1 MGNEVHVVA
10 HARSGTQWGAAVTS
24 HLTSIEELEVQ
35 SFTSICPRIGIH
47 AAAEPDGVAVAG
59 PAGRLTYGELTQRA
73 SALAGRLRAAGVGPG
88 SCVGVFLERSPEFVV
103 AACGVLWA
111 GAAYLPIDTA
121 SPPDRVEFVLSDSGT
136 STVLTSTQ
144 QQPLLPAGRWRPLLV
159 DERGP
164 GADDPSAAPHAVEPE
179 ELAYVIYTSGST
191 GQPKGVEL
199 THANLVNLI
208 DWHVGAFGVTAQ
220 DRASQVASLGFDAAV
235 WEIWPHL
242 AAGAAVHLPD
252 DTTRRSPQLLRDWLV
267 AERITVA
274 FAPTALAEQLIH
286 LDWPAGTALRTLL
299 TGADVLHRRPAA
311 DLPFR
316 LVNNYGPTE
325 CTVVATS
332 GAVAPDSADDGA
344 GTPSIGR
351 PIADTTALI
360 LDGELRPVPP
370 HQPGELCLAGS
381 LVGRGYRNDPE
392 LTADRFVTVPIEG
405 RGTERVYRTGDQVRL
420 LENGEIAYLGRLDSQ
435 VKIRG
440 FRIEPAEIVA
450 SVNRFPGVAAS
461 AVVAGRGPDADA
473 EPELVGYVV
482 PTNGAR
488 PDAAGLRAFLS
499 TRLPEYMIPAR
510 FVAVDGLPL
519 TLNGK
524 LDAAA
529 LPAPAPAN
537 LLPDPADGSG
547 STASGGAG
555 GGSVQAQIAEM
566 VRTLLKIP
574 AVDVGENIF
583 LLGGHSML
591 AMQLVLKIRQAF
603 GVRLSLRQ
611 VFGEPTVAGL
621 AAEVERQMPGS
632 AEASR

>member
-1 MGNEVHVVA
+1 M
-10 HARSGTQWGAAVTS
+10 TS
-24 HLTSIEELEVQ
+24 YLSSIEELEVQ
-35 SFTSICPRIGIH
+35 SFTSICSRIGIH
-47 AAAEPDGVAVAG
+47 ASAEPDGVAVAG
-59 PAGRLTYGELTQRA
+59 PAGRLTYGELTRRA

-121 SPPDRVEFVLSDSGT
+121 SPPDRVEFVLSDSGA
-136 STVLTSTQ
+136 STVLTSTH
-144 QQPLLPAGRWRPLLV
+144 QQPLLPAGRWSPLLV
-159 DERGP
+159 DSGS
-164 GADDPSAAPHAVEPE
+164 GADDSSAAPHAVEPE

-267 AERITVA
+267 ADRITVA

-286 LDWPAGTALRTLL
+286 LDWPTGTALRTLL

-332 GAVAPDSADDGA
+332 GAVAPDSADDSA

-351 PIADTTALI
+351 PIGDTTALI

-392 LTADRFVTVPIEG
+392 LTADRFVAVSIEG

-420 LENGEIAYLGRLDSQ
+420 LETGEMAYLGRLDSQ

-461 AVVAGRGPDADA
+461 AVVAGRGPETDA

-482 PTNGAR
+482 PANGTR
-488 PDAAGLRAFLS
+488 PDAAGLRAFLT

-529 LPAPAPAN
+529 LPAAAPAN
-537 LLPDPADGSG
+537 LLPEPAGGD
-547 STASGGAG
+547 ASVGAG
-555 GGSVQAQIAEM
+555 GGSVQEQIAEM
-566 VRTLLKIP
+566 VRTLLKVP

-591 AMQLVLKIRQAF
+591 AMQLVLRIRQAF

-621 AAEVERQMPGS
+621 AAEVEQQMSGF

>member
-1 MGNEVHVVA
+1 
-10 HARSGTQWGAAVTS
+10 VTS
-24 HLTSIEELEVQ
+24 HLTSIEELDVQ
-35 SFTSICPRIGIH
+35 SFTSICSRIAVH
-47 AAAEPDGVAVAG
+47 ATAEPDGIAVAG
-59 PAGRLTYGELTQRA
+59 PAGGMTYGELTRRA
-73 SALAGRLRAAGVGPG
+73 TLLAGRLRAAGVGPG

-121 SPPDRVEFVLSDSGT
+121 SPPDRVEFVLSDSGA
-136 STVLTSTQ
+136 STVLTSTH

-159 DERGP
+159 DERGS
-164 GADDPSAAPHAVEPE
+164 GADDPSATSHAVEPE

-199 THANLVNLI
+199 THANLVNLV

-267 AERITVA
+267 AERITIA

-286 LDWPAGTALRTLL
+286 LDWPADTALRRLL
-299 TGADVLHRRPAA
+299 TGADVLHRRPPD

-332 GAVAPDSADDGA
+332 GAVAPDSSGDGA

-351 PIADTTALI
+351 PIGDTTALI
-360 LDGELRPVPP
+360 LDDELRPVAP

-392 LTADRFVTVPIEG
+392 LTADRFVTVSIEG
-405 RGTERVYRTGDQVRL
+405 GTERVYRTGDQVRL

-450 SVNRFPGVAAS
+450 SVDRFPGVAAS
-461 AVVAGRGPDADA
+461 AVVARRGPEADA
-473 EPELVGYVV
+473 ESELVGYVV
-482 PTNGAR
+482 PANGAR
-488 PDAAGLRAFLS
+488 PDAAGLRAFLT

-537 LLPDPADGSG
+537 LLSEPAGGD
-547 STASGGAG
+547 ASVGAG
-555 GGSVQAQIAEM
+555 GGSVQEQIAGM
-566 VRTLLKIP
+566 VRTLLKVP

-591 AMQLVLKIRQAF
+591 AMQLVLRIRQAF

-621 AAEVERQMPGS
+621 AAEVERQTSGS

>member
-1 MGNEVHVVA
+1 
-10 HARSGTQWGAAVTS
+10 
-24 HLTSIEELEVQ
+24 
-35 SFTSICPRIGIH
+35 
-47 AAAEPDGVAVAG
+47 
-59 PAGRLTYGELTQRA
+59 
-73 SALAGRLRAAGVGPG
+73 
-88 SCVGVFLERSPEFVV
+88 
-103 AACGVLWA
+103 
-111 GAAYLPIDTA
+111 
-121 SPPDRVEFVLSDSGT
+121 
-136 STVLTSTQ
+136 
-144 QQPLLPAGRWRPLLV
+144 
-159 DERGP
+159 
-164 GADDPSAAPHAVEPE
+164 
-179 ELAYVIYTSGST
+179 
-191 GQPKGVEL
+191 
-199 THANLVNLI
+199 
-208 DWHVGAFGVTAQ
+208 
-220 DRASQVASLGFDAAV
+220 
-235 WEIWPHL
+235 
-242 AAGAAVHLPD
+242 
-252 DTTRRSPQLLRDWLV
+252 
-267 AERITVA
+267 
-274 FAPTALAEQLIH
+274 
-286 LDWPAGTALRTLL
+286 
-299 TGADVLHRRPAA
+299 
-311 DLPFR
+311 
-316 LVNNYGPTE
+316 
-325 CTVVATS
+325 
-332 GAVAPDSADDGA
+332 
-344 GTPSIGR
+344 
-351 PIADTTALI
+351 
-360 LDGELRPVPP
+360 
-370 HQPGELCLAGS
+370 
-381 LVGRGYRNDPE
+381 
-392 LTADRFVTVPIEG
+392 
-405 RGTERVYRTGDQVRL
+405 VRL

-537 LLPDPADGSG
+537 LLPEPAAG
-547 STASGGAG
+547 STASVGAD
-555 GGSVQAQIAEM
+555 GSVQEQIAEM

-621 AAEVERQMPGS
+621 TAEVERQMPGS

>member
-1 MGNEVHVVA
+1 
-10 HARSGTQWGAAVTS
+10 
-24 HLTSIEELEVQ
+24 
-35 SFTSICPRIGIH
+35 
-47 AAAEPDGVAVAG
+47 
-59 PAGRLTYGELTQRA
+59 
-73 SALAGRLRAAGVGPG
+73 
-88 SCVGVFLERSPEFVV
+88 
-103 AACGVLWA
+103 
-111 GAAYLPIDTA
+111 
-121 SPPDRVEFVLSDSGT
+121 
-136 STVLTSTQ
+136 
-144 QQPLLPAGRWRPLLV
+144 
-159 DERGP
+159 
-164 GADDPSAAPHAVEPE
+164 
-179 ELAYVIYTSGST
+179 
-191 GQPKGVEL
+191 
-199 THANLVNLI
+199 
-208 DWHVGAFGVTAQ
+208 
-220 DRASQVASLGFDAAV
+220 
-235 WEIWPHL
+235 
-242 AAGAAVHLPD
+242 
-252 DTTRRSPQLLRDWLV
+252 
-267 AERITVA
+267 
-274 FAPTALAEQLIH
+274 
-286 LDWPAGTALRTLL
+286 
-299 TGADVLHRRPAA
+299 
-311 DLPFR
+311 
-316 LVNNYGPTE
+316 
-325 CTVVATS
+325 
-332 GAVAPDSADDGA
+332 VAPDSSDDSA

-435 VKIRG
+435 LKIRG

-461 AVVAGRGPDADA
+461 AVAARRGPDADA

-482 PTNGAR
+482 PTNGTR
-488 PDAAGLRAFLS
+488 PDAADLRGFLS

-529 LPAPAPAN
+529 LPAPEPAN
-537 LLPDPADGSG
+537 LLPEPADGRG
-547 STASGGAG
+547 STASVVA
-555 GGSVQAQIAEM
+555 GGSVQEQIAEM

-621 AAEVERQMPGS
+621 AAEVERQMPEP

>member
-1 MGNEVHVVA
+1 M
-10 HARSGTQWGAAVTS
+10 
-24 HLTSIEELEVQ
+24 
-35 SFTSICPRIGIH
+35 
-47 AAAEPDGVAVAG
+47 
-59 PAGRLTYGELTQRA
+59 
-73 SALAGRLRAAGVGPG
+73 
-88 SCVGVFLERSPEFVV
+88 
-103 AACGVLWA
+103 
-111 GAAYLPIDTA
+111 
-121 SPPDRVEFVLSDSGT
+121 
-136 STVLTSTQ
+136 
-144 QQPLLPAGRWRPLLV
+144 
-159 DERGP
+159 
-164 GADDPSAAPHAVEPE
+164 AD
-179 ELAYVIYTSGST
+179 
-191 GQPKGVEL
+191 
-199 THANLVNLI
+199 
-208 DWHVGAFGVTAQ
+208 
-220 DRASQVASLGFDAAV
+220 
-235 WEIWPHL
+235 
-242 AAGAAVHLPD
+242 
-252 DTTRRSPQLLRDWLV
+252 
-267 AERITVA
+267 RITIA

-332 GAVAPDSADDGA
+332 GAVAPDGADDSA

-351 PIADTTALI
+351 PIGDATALI

-392 LTADRFVTVPIEG
+392 LTADRFVTVSVEG

-450 SVNRFPGVAAS
+450 SVNRFPGVATS

-473 EPELVGYVV
+473 EPELVAYVV
-482 PTNGAR
+482 PANGAR
-488 PDAAGLRAFLS
+488 PDAAGLRAFLA

-510 FVAVDGLPL
+510 FVAVDALPL

-537 LLPDPADGSG
+537 LLPEPAGDD
-547 STASGGAG
+547 ASVGAG
-555 GGSVQAQIAEM
+555 GGSVQEQIAEM
-566 VRTLLKIP
+566 VRTLLKVP
-574 AVDVGENIF
+574 AVEVGENIF

-591 AMQLVLKIRQAF
+591 AMQLVLRIRQAF

-621 AAEVERQMPGS
+621 AAEVERQMLGS
-632 AEASR
+632 AEAAR